1 MLGQSRVHLW
11 HPDLGGRNIPGHC
24 FLSAPASRPGPAL
37 CAWVLRS
44 QVAPQAWKDPTPH
57 TVVTTILQKAGWQIK
72 ERSQPSVYQ
81 CGKSSGTYFNRKIQV
96 IGQYVKYDSI
106 YKQQIIL

>member
-72 ERSQPSVYQ
+72 ERSQTLCVPVW
-81 CGKSSGTYFNRKIQV
+81 KELRDIF
-96 IGQYVKYDSI
+96 
-106 YKQQIIL
+106 